1 MAAEDWLFPEDE
13 KEAAKGRGDSSFID
27 EKFDEPAESPGES
40 TAPAMVS
47 NQGSDVIQNVGKVIL
62 GHLRDTADVLG
73 ENPIVFEQ
81 MYEQYESAFWKDVD
95 RDLFRGRLTTSGPDL
110 TGTGHPA
117 EARPMWFLED
127 PDGFK
132 ALLGYARNW
141 WGAKIGPG
149 VSEAWVGGSG
159 RGGGGGGG
167 RGRTLPTEKQIRQ
180 QFDLNQ
186 LGRRASDLWR
196 AFLLDEPGDA
206 RQLAKSYVD
215 EIVKSRGEQK
225 IDFDSFIEQKIED
238 SPRYAAIMKNKPAGM
253 RADQYLQG
261 YYQTAMNVL
270 RPDNAEDAA
279 IGAAQFG
286 ADAGA
291 FQQRLKRSNE
301 ARTSAPFM
309 ESLEGRLRSVKGV
322 LKG

>member
-1 MAAEDWLFPEDE
+1 MAAEDWLFPDDKE
-13 KEAAKGRGDSSFID
+13 EAAKGRGDRSFID
-27 EKFDEPAESPGES
+27 EKFDEPAESPGAD
-40 TAPAMVS
+40 TAPPMVS

-62 GHLRDTADVLG
+62 SHLRDTADVLG

-81 MYEQYESAFWKDVD
+81 MYEQFESDFWKDVD
-95 RDLFRGRLTTSGPDL
+95 KDLFRGRLTTSGPDL

-117 EARPMWFLED
+117 EAQPMWFLED

-149 VSEAWVGGSG
+149 VADAWTGSSGSG
-159 RGGGGGGG
+159 SGSRG
-167 RGRTLPTEKQIRQ
+167 RGRTLPTEKEIRQ

-196 AFLLDEPGDA
+196 SFLLEEPGDA
-206 RQLAKSYVD
+206 RQIAKSYVD
-215 EIVKSRGEQK
+215 EIVKTRGEQK
-225 IDFDSFIEQKIED
+225 IDFDAFVEQKIED
-238 SPRYAAIMKNKPAGM
+238 TPRYANIMKNKPAGM

-261 YYQTAMNVL
+261 YYQTAMQVL
-270 RPDNAEDAA
+270 RPENADEAA
-279 IGAAQFG
+279 IGAAQMG
-286 ADAGA
+286 ADANT
-291 FQQRLKRSNE
+291 FQQRLQRSNE

-309 ESLEGRLRSVKGV
+309 ESLAGRLRGVKGV